1 MFCTPLFSFE
11 IMELAIKICMF
22 LVVYL
27 INSVQSIDHHKPLT
41 TSKIIAKLNLEPNPE
56 GGFYAE
62 TFRDTSINI
71 STSQLPPRFKVDR
84 PISTAIYFF
93 LPSGNV
99 SNLHRIPSAETWH
112 FYLGEPITIV
122 EINDRDG
129 SVKLTCMGQNIL
141 KSERVQYTVPPDVW
155 FGAFPTRD
163 YDILAD
169 NRVVKK
175 APRDAEKHFSLV
187 GTTVAPAFET
197 NDFVLAKRS
206 QLVSHFPALESLISM
221 FTPSD

>member
-1 MFCTPLFSFE
+1 
-11 IMELAIKICMF
+11 MEVAIKFCMF
-22 LVVYL
+22 LVVYF
-27 INSVQSIDHHKPLT
+27 INGVQSIDHHKTLT
-41 TSKIIAKLNLEPNPE
+41 TSEIIATLNLEPNPE
-56 GGFYAE
+56 SGFYAE

-112 FYLGEPITIV
+112 FYLGEPITIF
-122 EINDRDG
+122 EIDDKDG
-129 SVKLTCMGQNIL
+129 SVKFTYMGKDIL
-141 KSERVQYTVPPDVW
+141 ESERLQYTVPPDVW
-155 FGAFPTRD
+155 FCAFPTRD
-163 YDILAD
+163 YDVLAD

-175 APRDAEKHFSLV
+175 APRDTEIHFSLV
-187 GTTVAPAFET
+187 GTTVAPAFEPD
-197 NDFVLAKRS
+197 DFVLAKRS
-206 QLVSHFPALESLISM
+206 QLISQFPALESLISM

>member
-1 MFCTPLFSFE
+1 
-11 IMELAIKICMF
+11 MEVAFKICVF
-22 LVVYL
+22 LVVYF
-27 INSVQSIDHHKPLT
+27 INGIQSNDHHNKLT
-41 TSKIIAKLNLEPNPE
+41 TSEIIAKLSLAPNPE
-56 GGFYAE
+56 GGFFTE
-62 TFRDTSINI
+62 TFRDTSINL
-71 STSQLPPRFKVDR
+71 STSQLPSRFKVDR

-112 FYLGEPITIV
+112 FYLGEPITLYYLLQHML
-122 EINDRDG
+122 EINDKDG
-129 SVKLTCMGQNIL
+129 SVKFTYMGQDIL
-141 KSERVQYTVPPDVW
+141 EGQRVQYTVPPDVW

-187 GTTVAPAFET
+187 GTAVAPAFESD
-197 NDFVLAKRS
+197 DFVLANRS
-206 QLVSHFPALESLISM
+206 QLISRFPALESLIKII
-221 FTPSD
+221 TPSD